1 MYLSILYIVLLF
13 IRAPF
18 YVLLVFVGMCSVFW
32 FFWLSCQYLPSAWL
46 ERPLWGN
53 LTMAR
58 GTSPV
63 NPGRR
68 VLIIFLV
75 HCIVS
80 WFYYV
85 SLLSRVPMWYISY
98 YYGTI
103 YPIGAESAIKQ
114 QTNKHWHSAALR
126 DVADAQFWYCVLG
139 TSYLQQFCTSIVNA
153 IVSPFVLLDIAMEA
167 ATFLAANSV
176 SQVAQQI
183 RLPLL
188 NSLLQKC
195 LQM

>member
-1 MYLSILYIVLLF
+1 
-13 IRAPF
+13 
-18 YVLLVFVGMCSVFW
+18 
-32 FFWLSCQYLPSAWL
+32 
-46 ERPLWGN
+46 
-53 LTMAR
+53 
-58 GTSPV
+58 
-63 NPGRR
+63 
-68 VLIIFLV
+68 
-75 HCIVS
+75 
-80 WFYYV
+80 
-85 SLLSRVPMWYISY
+85 
-98 YYGTI
+98 
-103 YPIGAESAIKQ
+103 
-114 QTNKHWHSAALR
+114 
-126 DVADAQFWYCVLG
+126 VLG

>member
-1 MYLSILYIVLLF
+1 M
-13 IRAPF
+13 APF

-32 FFWLSCQYLPSAWL
+32 LFWLSCQYLLSDWL
-46 ERPLWGN
+46 ERPRLGN

-58 GTSPV
+58 ETSPV
-63 NPGRR
+63 SPGRR

-75 HCIVS
+75 YCIVS

-85 SLLSRVPMWYISY
+85 SLLSHVPMWYISY

-103 YPIGAESAIKQ
+103 YHIGAESAIKQ

-126 DVADAQFWYCVLG
+126 DVADAQFWHCVLG